1 MNNSMYQRVTLR
13 DGAPF
18 VGVLQAQS
26 TLPVPA
32 LQRHR
37 EYAIATAMAKSACYG
52 DFDALTERYAALQA
66 SPGRNMTR
74 RESEYDIAVRLD
86 ASGVP
91 LGEHLA
97 LAVAEALKA
106 PPPKVVEV
114 VEPPPVVAPAAVE
127 AIEPPSHAVQLDDRR
142 LAAQKPLGCHGLA
155 RLRNVAAS
163 SNMAPALPLCRVND
177 HPSRSTT
184 VTGAERFAL
193 VAKLQTV
200 AIAAASVRRPV
211 RSL

>member
-66 SPGRNMTR
+66 LADPA
-74 RESEYDIAVRLD
+74 AVE
-86 ASGVP
+86 AVEVAP
-91 LGEHLA
+91 
-97 LAVAEALKA
+97 AVAT
-106 PPPKVVEV
+106 
-114 VEPPPVVAPAAVE
+114 AAVE

-142 LAAQKPLGCHGLA
+142 LAAKKPLGCHGLA

-163 SNMAPALPLCRVND
+163 SNMAPSLPLCRVND